1 MSTKISLNQNKTTQN
16 TNGRGVRWGI
26 DAIVELSDD
35 EKLVVHRDEDTF
47 DENDDV
53 VFYKWDFKRLD
64 LLFQNADHGRAF
76 KNAIFSLWLKGVTEY
91 IVGLDS

>member
-1 MSTKISLNQNKTTQN
+1 M
-16 TNGRGVRWGI
+16 
-26 DAIVELSDD
+26 ED
-35 EKLVVHRDEDTF
+35 EY

-64 LLFQNADHGRAF
+64 NLFADPGHGLAF

-91 IVGLDS
+91 IV

>member
-1 MSTKISLNQNKTTQN
+1 M
-16 TNGRGVRWGI
+16 
-26 DAIVELSDD
+26 ED
-35 EKLVVHRDEDTF
+35 EY

-64 LLFQNADHGRAF
+64 NLFADPGHGLAF

-91 IVGLDS
+91 IVQLDSTLATEKVKMDEA